1 MQEQT
6 SKTESGVR
14 KDKIGIYDLMSFFWL
29 IAGTRTKEEG
39 TAGLALAVLLFMR
52 ETAHKLGLDTVAFGA
67 DGPPGSRSWR
77 IMADPKYKGD
87 RSPKDPEK
95 IEECEA
101 LIDALTRSEFTVI
114 RKEAMGPS
122 SASAGEPLWFEGEDC
137 CSSLAYLLAKK
148 PEHEVLIASQ
158 DWDLAQVVAYDV
170 PIKLFSCKGE
180 ERTKQ
185 KIEAELSVP
194 PDRVVDLFALAGD
207 PSDGYKPFP
216 GPEQGKPGIG
226 EKIALK
232 LLAKYKTAKGVI
244 EAALDPEEGK
254 KLAEEF
260 KPRIA
265 ALLTNGGT
273 EALTR
278 GLRCATIRTD
288 VPLPDDIDP
297 GDDES
302 WKAAEK
308 ILRERKEQQIA
319 AYKAKRQESAEK
331 PAAPAESTPVEEAID
346 EGEASGFLRDLKPE
360 NVEPL
365 KVASLA
371 PLRPPPEDE
380 GIPDVPPLVINSEPT
395 ETHTVTKVHKG
406 VKLDVII
413 DGDKAETIGPV
424 DIEVTSEMLSSAA
437 SVVGGDP
444 IVSRREREKK
454 ASDVLDM
461 IPLGTAEEERR
472 RSKVWFDE
480 AARYSRNEEYWRER
494 AANAEKAL
502 KKVDPAPAMPIVIT
516 REEWRELAE
525 LHFALTWIPNFPER
539 SKVEAACESARR
551 AVPTRRGVMVTY
563 GDVDALAGFEVLASW
578 AVTENLEPTEGEL
591 ALAKAQIDVSV
602 FEGLFEKLTNDPIAE

>member
-170 PIKLFSCKGE
+170 PIKLFSCKGV

-331 PAAPAESTPVEEAID
+331 PAAPVESAPIEEVID

-406 VKLDVII
+406 VKLDV
-413 DGDKAETIGPV
+413 
-424 DIEVTSEMLSSAA
+424 
-437 SVVGGDP
+437 
-444 IVSRREREKK
+444 
-454 ASDVLDM
+454 
-461 IPLGTAEEERR
+461 
-472 RSKVWFDE
+472 
-480 AARYSRNEEYWRER
+480 
-494 AANAEKAL
+494 
-502 KKVDPAPAMPIVIT
+502 MPIVIT